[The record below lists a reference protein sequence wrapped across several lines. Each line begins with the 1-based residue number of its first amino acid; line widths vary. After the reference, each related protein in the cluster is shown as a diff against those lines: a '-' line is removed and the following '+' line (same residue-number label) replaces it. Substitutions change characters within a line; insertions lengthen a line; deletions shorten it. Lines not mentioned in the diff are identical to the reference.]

1 MREWL
6 SEIIEDERASSV
18 PDIRRNQV
26 SGSRDT
32 RECRINALTKNMML
46 IAAWG
51 YKAGKA
57 PHLVVH
63 YKVNCDC
70 RKSAT
75 LLTGG

>member
-18 PDIRRNQV
+18 PDIRWNQV

-32 RECRINALTKNMML
+32 RECLINALTKNMML

-57 PHLVVH
+57 PHLVV
-63 YKVNCDC
+63 
-70 RKSAT
+70 
-75 LLTGG
+75 